1 MARRENILKETLK
14 IVNVGLQSFAE
25 DLKSQGVEVVHVD
38 WQPPAGGDVEML
50 RLLERLGLG

>member
-1 MARRENILKETLK
+1 MAKRENILKETLK

>member
-25 DLKSQGVEVVHVD
+25 DLKIQGVEVVHVD

>member
-1 MARRENILKETLK
+1 MARRENVLKETLK

>member
-25 DLKSQGVEVVHVD
+25 DLKNQGVEVVHVD

>member
-50 RLLERLGLG
+50 RLLERLGLV